1 MAVKL
6 FLGGLTPETTR
17 QQIEAYFRK
26 FGGVVDSAVM
36 YKGKTSRGFGF
47 VSFTNIAIAEKVCAS
62 GPHVLDGR
70 VVDVKFAVAKEH
82 VQSNKVFVGGLP
94 HDCEMQIILDYF
106 SKYGTIVDGSIQ
118 RDRRTNR
125 SRGFAF
131 VRFLRSSSVELVMKH
146 RDQHQIGGKW
156 VDVKRAIAEGEVN
169 TTSPAPKPPRAE
181 NRLAGPT
188 NKETQG
194 GPARVAERAE
204 PTAAQHAAQQFA
216 QELALVHQMAM
227 FEAQAR
233 AEARLCM
240 EARAMAAHWAGVQA
254 GRQEEKQRTAAR
266 VCPKISAPPG
276 LEIYED
282 DICRDRTCASPTGRS
297 PLAPRNHR
305 AVERVKDSPAQ
316 GWAWETTICA
326 ERD

>member
-1 MAVKL
+1 MPVKL

-17 QQIEAYFRK
+17 QHIEAHFSQ
-26 FGGVVDSAVM
+26 FGEVVEAAVM
-36 YKGKTSRGFGF
+36 YKGKISRGFGF
-47 VSFTNIAIAEKVCAS
+47 VSFRSIAIAEKVCAA
-62 GPHVLDGR
+62 GPHMIDGR

-94 HDCEMQIILDYF
+94 HDCEMQVILDYF

-146 RDQHQIGGKW
+146 RDQHMIEGKW

-169 TTSPAPKPPRAE
+169 TTAAPRADT
-181 NRLAGPT
+181 RPAAPT
-188 NKETQG
+188 NKDVKP

-204 PTAAQHAAQQFA
+204 PTAAQQAAQMFA
-216 QELALVHQMAM
+216 QDLALVHRMAM

-240 EARAMAAHWAGVQA
+240 EAQAMAAHWAGVQA
-254 GRQEEKQRTAAR
+254 GRRAERTATR
-266 VCPKISAPPG
+266 VSPKIPAPPG

-282 DICRDRTCASPTGRS
+282 DICRDRACASPSGRS

-305 AVERVKDSPAQ
+305 AVERVKDGPAQ
-316 GWAWETTICA
+316 GWAWESTISA
-326 ERD
+326 GPE